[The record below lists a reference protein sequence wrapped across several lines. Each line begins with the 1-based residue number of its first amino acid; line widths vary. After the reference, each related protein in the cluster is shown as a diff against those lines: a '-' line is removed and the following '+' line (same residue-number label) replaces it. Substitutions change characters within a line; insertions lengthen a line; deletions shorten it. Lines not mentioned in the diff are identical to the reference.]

1 MRTTIVETTITTLPH
16 SVEVPVTIE
25 FADYSDMECMHGHQ
39 YIVMHVG
46 NPLQPIKEMTFNP
59 MYDTRWSFS
68 CKCRGD
74 HRMQRGGNTI
84 LHDYSL
90 EEAKLYAEM
99 MVEEFKDEV
108 HYWKY

>member
-1 MRTTIVETTITTLPH
+1 MRTTIVETTITTYPH
-16 SVEVPVTIE
+16 NVEVPVTIE
-25 FADYSDMECMHGHQ
+25 FADYSGLEYMHGHQ
-39 YIVMHVG
+39 FIVMHVG
-46 NPLQPIKEMTFNP
+46 NPSQPIKKRTFNP
-59 MYDTRWSFS
+59 MYNTRWSLS
-68 CKCRGD
+68 CKYRGD
-74 HRMQRGGNTI
+74 YRMQRGGNTI